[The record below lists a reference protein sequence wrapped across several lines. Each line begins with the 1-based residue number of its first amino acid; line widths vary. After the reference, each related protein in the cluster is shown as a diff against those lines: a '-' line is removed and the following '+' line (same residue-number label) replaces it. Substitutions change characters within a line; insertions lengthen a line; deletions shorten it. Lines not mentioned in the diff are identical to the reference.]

1 MLGMVVCF
9 SCGKEFN
16 GKGICSTCQTKAM
29 IREEEYNNRKMDLIP
44 ELNIHCGIW
53 ENAII
58 IGSII
63 TLFLVL
69 RAIIVI
75 GMI

>member
-1 MLGMVVCF
+1 MVVCF
-9 SCGKEFN
+9 SCGKEFK
-16 GKGICSTCQTKAM
+16 GEGICSTCETKALK
-29 IREEEYNNRKMDLIP
+29 REEEYNNRKMDLIP

-58 IGSII
+58 IGSIF

-69 RAIIVI
+69 RAIIV
-75 GMI
+75 GMMV